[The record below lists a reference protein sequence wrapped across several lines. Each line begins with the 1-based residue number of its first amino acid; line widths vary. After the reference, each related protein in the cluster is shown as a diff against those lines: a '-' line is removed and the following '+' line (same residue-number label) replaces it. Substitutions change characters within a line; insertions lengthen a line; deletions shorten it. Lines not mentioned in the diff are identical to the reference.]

1 MRKSKA
7 ILSRIKFGGKQA
19 GVGDEMVE
27 MISDD
32 IVSANIADGVV
43 TLDTEEEFTTIY
55 AAFITDA
62 EGNKKAIT
70 KIEKDGTKVK
80 VTCQEAV
87 ETDFLTVLV
96 Q

>member
-7 ILSRIKFGGKQA
+7 VLNRIKFGGKQS
-19 GVGDEMVE
+19 GIGDEMVE

-32 IVSANIADGVV
+32 VV
-43 TLDTEEEFTTIY
+43 AEMISGDVITLDTEEVFETVY
-55 AAFITDA
+55 GAFLSDA
-62 EGNKKAIT
+62 DGNKKAIT

-80 VTCQEAV
+80 VTCSEPV

>member
-7 ILSRIKFGGKQA
+7 VLNRIKFGGKQA

-32 IVSANIADGVV
+32 IVSANISGGVV
-43 TLDTEEEFTTIY
+43 TLDTEEAFTTVY
-55 AAFITDA
+55 GAFLTDS
-62 EGNKKAIT
+62 EGNKKAVT

-80 VTCQEAV
+80 VTCPDAI

>member
-7 ILSRIKFGGKQA
+7 ILNRIKFGGKQS

-32 IVSANIADGVV
+32 ILAENIESGVI
-43 TLDTEEEFTTIY
+43 TLDTKEEFETIY
-55 AAFITDA
+55 AAFLTDA
-62 EGNKKAIT
+62 EGNKRAIT

-80 VTCQEAV
+80 VTCSEAV

-96 Q
+96 K

>member
-62 EGNKKAIT
+62 EGAKKAIT

>member
-7 ILSRIKFGGKQA
+7 ILNRIKFGGKQT

-32 IVSANIADGVV
+32 IGAEQISDGVII
-43 TLDTEEEFTTIY
+43 LDTEEEFTTVY
-55 AAFITDA
+55 GAFLTDD
-62 EGNKKAIT
+62 EGNKKAVT

-80 VTCQEAV
+80 VSCADAET
-87 ETDFLTVLV
+87 TDFLTVLV